1 MLEFMLLTGSL
12 PLPQDLLLSPHSF
25 LTVLVLYF
33 FFNHRDTQRGNTAAA
48 LSTQAGCVP
57 CHRAVVTS

>member
-12 PLPQDLLLSPHSF
+12 PRDLLLSPHSF

-33 FFNHRDTQRGNTAAA
+33 FLITGTHREEIQLL
-48 LSTQAGCVP
+48 LSQPRLGVSL
-57 CHRAVVTS
+57 VTRL

>member
-12 PLPQDLLLSPHSF
+12 PLPGDLLLSPHSF

-33 FFNHRDTQRGNTAAA
+33 FIFFITGTHREEIQLL
-48 LSTQAGCVP
+48 LSQPRLGVSL
-57 CHRAVVTS
+57 VTRL